1 MPALLGTGDYI
12 ILYKNTWSIYIKQT
26 MCLYQINGL
35 FIVYRPSVSANM
47 LYVFQI
53 PFHTLL
59 PMNSTFENS
68 GRG

>member
-1 MPALLGTGDYI
+1 
-12 ILYKNTWSIYIKQT
+12 

-68 GRG
+68 GRGVKEKLNFLFNEECIEEKSC

>member
-1 MPALLGTGDYI
+1 
-12 ILYKNTWSIYIKQT
+12 

-59 PMNSTFENS
+59 PMNSTFGNG
-68 GRG
+68 GRGWRKS

>member
-1 MPALLGTGDYI
+1 
-12 ILYKNTWSIYIKQT
+12 

-35 FIVYRPSVSANM
+35 FTVYRPSVSANA

-59 PMNSTFENS
+59 PMNSTFGNG
-68 GRG
+68 GRKS

>member
-1 MPALLGTGDYI
+1 
-12 ILYKNTWSIYIKQT
+12 

-35 FIVYRPSVSANM
+35 FTVYRPSVSANA

-59 PMNSTFENS
+59 PMNSTFGNG
-68 GRG
+68 GRGGEGKAKFLV